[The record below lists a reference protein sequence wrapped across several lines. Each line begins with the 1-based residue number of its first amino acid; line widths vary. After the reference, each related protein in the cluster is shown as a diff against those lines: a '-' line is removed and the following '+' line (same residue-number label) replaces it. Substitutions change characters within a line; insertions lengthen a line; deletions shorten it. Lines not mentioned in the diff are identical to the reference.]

1 MYYVAKVLEGLG
13 LAVVA
18 GGFMIAFPDLM
29 NMRVLGIGLLLFT
42 IGWIMD
48 QYLLKS

>member
-1 MYYVAKVLEGLG
+1 MYYVAKVLESLG
-13 LAVVA
+13 LAVVG